1 MSQVQVILYA
11 HTAHLS
17 VQFRKSKG
25 ATQAALN
32 KTPVLSTGWGCLL
45 SKSSW
50 RVLWEAQKAMLQ
62 PCSEVQQ
69 WDGNCCKKSACWQ
82 PGGGGP
88 LGQLV
93 LNTQIFTGKQ
103 VLTASNSGCRLIL
116 RKDRVGLPN
125 LLLFS
130 LEANPAN
137 TWCSRNYY
145 YIYISYSWR
154 MKIQE
159 ET

>member
-1 MSQVQVILYA
+1 MSQVWVILYV
-11 HTAHLS
+11 HIAHLP
-17 VQFRKSKG
+17 VQVRKSTG

-32 KTPVLSTGWGCLL
+32 KTPVVSTGRGCLL

-50 RVLWEAQKAMLQ
+50 RVLWAARKAMLQ

-69 WDGNCCKKSACWQ
+69 WARNCCKKSACWQ
-82 PGGGGP
+82 PVGGGP

-103 VLTASNSGCRLIL
+103 VLTASNSGCRLIP

-125 LLLFS
+125 LLLSS
-130 LEANPAN
+130 LEENPAN
-137 TWCSRNYY
+137 TWCFRNYY
-145 YIYISYSWR
+145 YIYINYGWH